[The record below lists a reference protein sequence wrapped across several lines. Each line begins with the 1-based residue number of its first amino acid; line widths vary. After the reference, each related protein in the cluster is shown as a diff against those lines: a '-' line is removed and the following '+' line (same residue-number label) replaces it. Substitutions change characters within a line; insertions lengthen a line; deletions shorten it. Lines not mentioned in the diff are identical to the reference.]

1 MGVVDNI
8 IRVYDG
14 NMQKLAYLEN
24 AYNIGY
30 SLKFNELWTA
40 QFTLPATDKKNIYC
54 QPFNYVEIFDGGE
67 RIELFRIMPSTL
79 TRNSEG
85 NIVYQCEHVLA
96 TLMDDVLFQYHQIGN
111 IGVGTVHVLRYILDH
126 QLTKRWQLRKCDFD
140 RRFEYKWE
148 NENLLSA
155 LFSVPQPFNEGYRW
169 EFDTTRT
176 PWQLDLKRLPTQFVA
191 DIIYKKNMVEIKKE
205 VDPSTIVTRLY
216 CLGYGEGDNQL
227 NICSVNGGIPYL
239 EANTATYGIKSSI
252 LVDRRFENA
261 ETLKAYGQSIL
272 DELKNPF
279 KSYSVRA
286 IDLHRKSP
294 SKYER
299 YFPGDIVRIIDKEDN
314 TIEDLPI
321 VSVSKSDITGAPGDI
336 EIEIAKRTRD
346 IASSI
351 SSLQDR
357 TRINEVYAQGA
368 TNQMI
373 VPFADNADENN
384 PARMKIYIPDT
395 MVRINKCI
403 LNYQLDNFRAYS
415 KAIEGGGATTQ
426 STNDGGATTQ
436 STNDG
441 GASTQT
447 SSSGGGGTQTSSSGG
462 GGTQTSS
469 SGGGTQTTSDVQVLK
484 PGISQ
489 DYTRSSGKHLHTI
502 PDGTR
507 LMVAGGGTVTWG
519 YGGEHYHDLY
529 NHGHKI
535 DIPDHQHSVQIPSHK
550 HSVNIPSHTHS
561 VNIPSHTHSVDIPS
575 HTHSVNIPSHTH
587 SINIPNHRHSITLPN
602 HTHDIE
608 FGIYEGTRAN
618 SVTIKVDGN
627 ILPTTQP
634 GQDINIIPY
643 LSVDSEGK
651 IQRNTWHEVEIIP
664 DQMTRVLA
672 NIFMQIFTN
681 SRGGG
686 DY

>member
-1 MGVVDNI
+1 MGAVDNT

-14 NMQKLAYLEN
+14 NMRKLAYLEN

-30 SLKFNELWTA
+30 SLKLNELWTA

-111 IGVGTVHVLRYILDH
+111 IGVETVSVLRYILDH
-126 QLTKRWQLRKCDFD
+126 QLTKRWQLRNCDFD

-169 EFDTTRT
+169 EFDTTGT
-176 PWQLDLKRLPTQFVA
+176 TWQLDLKRLPTQFVA

-299 YFPGDIVRIIDKEDN
+299 YFPGDIVRVIDKEDN
-314 TIEDLPI
+314 IIENLPI

-336 EIEIAKRTRD
+336 EVEIAKRTRD

-426 STNDGGATTQ
+426 STNDGGA
-436 STNDG
+436 
-441 GASTQT
+441 STQTSSSGGEGTRT

-462 GGTQTSS
+462 GGTRTSS
-469 SGGGTQTTSDVQVLK
+469 SGGGTQTTSDVQVFK

-489 DYTRSSGKHLHTI
+489 DYTRSSGRHLHTI
-502 PDGTR
+502 PDGTV
-507 LMVAGGGTVTWG
+507 LMVQGGGTVTWG

-529 NHGHKI
+529 NHGHQI
-535 DIPDHQHSVQIPSHK
+535 NIPDHDHTVHIPSHT
-550 HSVNIPSHTHS
+550 HIVNIPSHTHI
-561 VNIPSHTHSVDIPS
+561 VNF
-575 HTHSVNIPSHTH
+575 PSHTH
-587 SINIPNHRHSITLPN
+587 SINIPNHRHSINLPN

-618 SVTIKVDGN
+618 SVSIKVDGN

>member
-8 IRVYDG
+8 IRVYDS
-14 NMQKLAYLEN
+14 NMRKLAYLEN
-24 AYNIGY
+24 AHNIGY
-30 SLKFNELWTA
+30 SLKLNELWTA
-40 QFTLPATDKKNIYC
+40 QFTLPATDQKNIYC

-79 TRNSEG
+79 TRNSQG

-111 IGVGTVHVLRYILDH
+111 VGVGTVFVLRYIIGH
-126 QLTKRWQLRKCDFD
+126 QLTTRWQLRNCDFD
-140 RRFEYKWE
+140 HRFEYKWE

-155 LFSVPQPFNEGYRW
+155 LFSVPQPFNEDYRW
-169 EFDTTRT
+169 EFDTTGTTWR
-176 PWQLDLKRLPTQFVA
+176 LDLKRLPTQFVA

-239 EANTATYGIKSSI
+239 EANTSTYGIKSSI
-252 LVDRRFENA
+252 LVDRRFESA

-279 KSYSVRA
+279 KSYSARA
-286 IDLHRKSP
+286 IDLYKKSP

-299 YFPGDIVRIIDKEDN
+299 YFPGDIVRVVDKEDDI
-314 TIEDLPI
+314 IENLPI
-321 VSVSKSDITGAPGDI
+321 VTVSKSDVTGAPGDI
-336 EIEIAKRTRD
+336 DVEIAKKTRD

-384 PARMKIYIPDT
+384 PATMKIYIPDT

-426 STNDGGATTQ
+426 STNDGGASTQ
-436 STNDG
+436 SSSAG
-441 GASTQT
+441 GE
-447 SSSGGGGTQTSSSGG
+447 
-462 GGTQTSS
+462 GTQTSS
-469 SGGGTQTTSDVQVLK
+469 SGGGTQSTSDVQVME

-489 DYTRSSGKHLHTI
+489 DYTVSSGSHLHTI
-502 PDGTR
+502 PSGTV
-507 LMVAGGGTVTWG
+507 LMVQGGGTVTWG
-519 YGGEHYHDLY
+519 HGGVHSHDLY
-529 NHGHKI
+529 NHGHE
-535 DIPDHQHSVQIPSHK
+535 
-550 HSVNIPSHTHS
+550 VNIPSHTHS
-561 VNIPSHTHSVDIPS
+561 VNLPSHI
-575 HTHSVNIPSHTH
+575 HSVNIP
-587 SINIPNHRHSITLPN
+587 NHQHSITLPN
-602 HTHDIE
+602 HTHDLE

-618 SVTIKVDGN
+618 SITIKVDGN

>member
-8 IRVYDG
+8 IRVYDR
-14 NMQKLAYLEN
+14 NMRKLAYLEN

-30 SLKFNELWTA
+30 SLKLNELWTA

-126 QLTKRWQLRKCDFD
+126 QLTKRWQLRNCDFD

-169 EFDTTRT
+169 DFDTTRT
-176 PWQLDLKRLPTQFVA
+176 PWQLDLKRLSTQFVA
-191 DIIYKKNMVEIKKE
+191 DIVYKKNMLEIKKE

-239 EANTATYGIKSSI
+239 EANTATYGIKSSV

-261 ETLKAYGQSIL
+261 ETLKAYGRAIL

-299 YFPGDIVRIIDKEDN
+299 YFPGDIVRVIDKEDN
-314 TIEDLPI
+314 IIEDLPI
-321 VSVSKSDITGAPGDI
+321 VTVSKSDITGAPGDI
-336 EIEIAKRTRD
+336 EVEIAKRTRD
-346 IASSI
+346 IAGSI

-373 VPFADNADENN
+373 IPYADNADRNN
-384 PARMKIYIPDT
+384 PSVLRVYIPDT

-403 LNYQLDNFRAYS
+403 LNYRLEPFRAFS
-415 KAIEGGGATTQ
+415 KAIGGG
-426 STNDGGATTQ
+426 GG
-436 STNDG
+436 
-441 GASTQT
+441 STQT
-447 SSSGGGGTQTSSSGG
+447 SSSGGGGSTTSSDGG
-462 GGTQTSS
+462 GMSTSTLNS
-469 SGGGTQTTSDVQVLK
+469 DTLAETSTSDSTSNIWN
-484 PGISQ
+484 ISSP
-489 DYTRSSGKHLHTI
+489 YSI
-502 PDGTR
+502 PDIMEHVDGHAHGIVSHTHPHSHEVRIPRHNHR
-507 LMVAGGGTVTWG
+507 L
-519 YGGEHYHDLY
+519 YIDDHYHRIDLPT
-529 NHGHKI
+529 HTHRI
-535 DIPDHQHSVQIPSHK
+535 DIPE
-550 HSVNIPSHTHS
+550 
-561 VNIPSHTHSVDIPS
+561 
-575 HTHSVNIPSHTH
+575 
-587 SINIPNHRHSITLPN
+587 
-602 HTHDIE
+602 HTHDLQ
-608 FGIYEGTRAN
+608 FGIYQGDRA
-618 SVTIKVDGN
+618 SKVTIKVDGET
-627 ILPTTQP
+627 IPQTQENT
-634 GQDINIIPY
+634 DINIIDY
-643 LSVDSEGK
+643 LAVDSAGK
-651 IQRNTWHEVEIIP
+651 VQRNTWHEIEIIP
-664 DQMTRVLA
+664 DKMTRIVA

>member
-1 MGVVDNI
+1 MGVVDNT
-8 IRVYDG
+8 IRVYDS

-30 SLKFNELWTA
+30 SLKLNELWTA
-40 QFTLPATDKKNIYC
+40 QFTLPATDQKNIYC

-79 TRNSEG
+79 TRNSQG

-111 IGVGTVHVLRYILDH
+111 IGVGTVSVLRYVIDH
-126 QLTKRWQLRKCDFD
+126 QLTTRWQLRNCDFD

-155 LFSVPQPFNEGYRW
+155 LFSVPQPFNEDYRW
-169 EFDTTRT
+169 EFDTTGTTWR
-176 PWQLDLKRLPTQFVA
+176 LDLKRLPTQFVA

-239 EANTATYGIKSSI
+239 EANTSTYGIKSSI
-252 LVDRRFENA
+252 LVDRRFESA

-279 KSYSVRA
+279 KSYSARA
-286 IDLHRKSP
+286 IDLYKKSP

-299 YFPGDIVRIIDKEDN
+299 YFPGDIVRVVDKEDDI
-314 TIEDLPI
+314 IENLPI
-321 VSVSKSDITGAPGDI
+321 ATVSKSDITGAPGDI
-336 EIEIAKRTRD
+336 DVEIAKKTRD

-373 VPFADNADENN
+373 VPFADNADESN
-384 PARMKIYIPDT
+384 PATMKIYIPDT
-395 MVRINKCI
+395 MARVNKCI
-403 LNYQLDNFRAYS
+403 LNFQLEPFRAYS
-415 KAIEGGGATTQ
+415 KAIGGGGGGFQT
-426 STNDGGATTQ
+426 TNDGG
-436 STNDG
+436 S
-441 GASTQT
+441 STQT
-447 SSSGGGGTQTSSSGG
+447 SSEGGGGIRTSDAGG
-462 GGTQTSS
+462 GAIA
-469 SGGGTQTTSDVQVLK
+469 TSDVQSLR
-484 PGISQ
+484 PGTAQ
-489 DYTRSSGKHLHTI
+489 DYTKSSGSHVHTI
-502 PDGTR
+502 PDGTK
-507 LMVAGGGTVTWG
+507 LLVQGGGTVTWG
-519 YGGEHYHDLY
+519 PGGVHSHDLY
-529 NHGHKI
+529 NHGHE
-535 DIPDHQHSVQIPSHK
+535 V
-550 HSVNIPSHTHS
+550 
-561 VNIPSHTHSVDIPS
+561 
-575 HTHSVNIPSHTH
+575 
-587 SINIPNHRHSITLPN
+587 NIPNHIHNVEIPDHTHNVNIPNHVHSLNLPE
-602 HTHDIE
+602 HTHDLE
-608 FGIYEGTRAN
+608 FGIYQGATADM
-618 SVTIKVDGN
+618 VTIKVDGK
-627 ILPTTQP
+627 IMPAASA
-634 GQDINIIPY
+634 GDDIDLVPH
-643 LSVDSEGK
+643 LSVDGAGK
-651 IQRNTWHEVEIIP
+651 IQRNTWHTIEVVP
-664 DQMTRVLA
+664 NRMTRVVA

>member
-8 IRVYDG
+8 IRVYDS
-14 NMQKLAYLEN
+14 NMRKLAYLEN

-30 SLKFNELWTA
+30 SLKLNGLWTA

-67 RIELFRIMPSTL
+67 RIELFRIMTSTL

-111 IGVGTVHVLRYILDH
+111 IGVGTAYVIRYIIDH
-126 QLTKRWQLRKCDFD
+126 QLTKRWQLRNCDFD

-169 EFDTTRT
+169 EFDTTGT
-176 PWQLDLKRLPTQFVA
+176 PWQLDLKRLPTQSVA

-227 NICSVNGGIPYL
+227 NICSINDGIPYL

-299 YFPGDIVRIIDKEDN
+299 YFPGDIVRVIDKEDN
-314 TIEDLPI
+314 IIENLPI
-321 VSVSKSDITGAPGDI
+321 VTVSKSDITGAPGDI
-336 EIEIAKRTRD
+336 EVEIANKTRD

-373 VPFADNADENN
+373 IPYADNADSNN
-384 PARMKIYIPDT
+384 PSVLRVYIPDT

-403 LNYQLDNFRAYS
+403 LNYRLEPFRAFS
-415 KAIEGGGATTQ
+415 KAIGGG
-426 STNDGGATTQ
+426 GG
-436 STNDG
+436 SI
-441 GASTQT
+441 QT
-447 SSSGGGGTQTSSSGG
+447 SSSGGGGSTTSSNGG
-462 GGTQTSS
+462 GMSS
-469 SGGGTQTTSDVQVLK
+469 STLNSDTIIETSEQDNTSNVWTITSPYSIREIMEEVNGHSHGLVQHRHPHSHQVRI
-484 PGISQ
+484 PQHNHIFYIG
-489 DYTRSSGKHLHTI
+489 DHHHTI
-502 PDGTR
+502 NLPT
-507 LMVAGGGTVTWG
+507 
-519 YGGEHYHDLY
+519 HD
-529 NHGHKI
+529 HR
-535 DIPDHQHSVQIPSHK
+535 
-550 HSVNIPSHTHS
+550 
-561 VNIPSHTHSVDIPS
+561 
-575 HTHSVNIPSHTH
+575 
-587 SINIPNHRHSITLPN
+587 INIPE
-602 HTHDIE
+602 HTHDLQ
-608 FGIYEGTRAN
+608 FGIYQGDRA
-618 SVTIKVDGN
+618 STVTIKVDGKT
-627 ILPTTQP
+627 IPQTQENT
-634 GQDINIIPY
+634 DINIIDY
-643 LSVDSEGK
+643 LAVDSAGK
-651 IQRNTWHEVEIIP
+651 VQRNTWHEIEIIP
-664 DQMTRVLA
+664 DKMSRIVA

>member
-1 MGVVDNI
+1 MGVVDNT
-8 IRVYDG
+8 IRVYDS
-14 NMQKLAYLEN
+14 NMRKLAYLEN

-30 SLKFNELWTA
+30 SLKLNELWTA
-40 QFTLPATDKKNIYC
+40 QFTLPATDQKNIYC
-54 QPFNYVEIFDGGE
+54 QPFNYVEIFDSGE

-111 IGVGTVHVLRYILDH
+111 IGVGTVSVLRYILDH
-126 QLTKRWQLRKCDFD
+126 QLIKRWQLRNCDFD
-140 RRFEYKWE
+140 RQFEYKWE

-155 LFSVPQPFNEGYRW
+155 LFSVPQPFNEDYRW
-169 EFDTTRT
+169 EFDTTGTTWR
-176 PWQLDLKRLPTQFVA
+176 LDLKRLPTQFVA

-227 NICSVNGGIPYL
+227 NICSVNSGIPYL

-299 YFPGDIVRIIDKEDN
+299 YFPGDIVRVIDKEDN
-314 TIEDLPI
+314 IIENLPI
-321 VSVSKSDITGAPGDI
+321 VTVSKSDITGAPGDI
-336 EIEIAKRTRD
+336 EVEIAKKTRD

-373 VPFADNADENN
+373 VPFADNADESN
-384 PARMKIYIPDT
+384 PATMKIYIPDT

-426 STNDGGATTQ
+426 STNDGGA
-436 STNDG
+436 
-441 GASTQT
+441 STQT
-447 SSSGGGGTQTSSSGG
+447 SSSGGGGTQTSSYGG
-462 GGTQTSS
+462 ASIQSSS
-469 SGGGTQTTSDVQVLK
+469 SGGGTQLTSDVQLLK

-489 DYTRSSGKHLHTI
+489 DYTVSSGRHLHTI
-502 PDGTR
+502 PNGTV
-507 LMVAGGGTVTWG
+507 LMVQGGGTVTWG
-519 YGGEHYHDLY
+519 YGGEHSHDLY
-529 NHGHKI
+529 NHGHEI
-535 DIPDHQHSVQIPSHK
+535 NIPNHQHNVS
-550 HSVNIPSHTHS
+550 
-561 VNIPSHTHSVDIPS
+561 IPSHTHSVDIPS
-575 HTHSVNIPSHTH
+575 HTHS
-587 SINIPNHRHSITLPN
+587 INIPNHQHSITLPN

-627 ILPTTQP
+627 ILPTTEP

-643 LSVDSEGK
+643 LSVDPEGK

-664 DQMTRVLA
+664 DQMTRVVA

>member
-1 MGVVDNI
+1 MGVVDNT
-8 IRVYDG
+8 IRVYDS
-14 NMQKLAYLEN
+14 NMRKLAYLEN

-30 SLKFNELWTA
+30 SLKLNELWTA
-40 QFTLPATDKKNIYC
+40 QFTLPATDQKNIYC
-54 QPFNYVEIFDGGE
+54 QPFNYVEIFDSGE

-111 IGVGTVHVLRYILDH
+111 IGVGTVSVLRYILDH
-126 QLTKRWQLRKCDFD
+126 QLIKRWQLRNCDFD
-140 RRFEYKWE
+140 RQFEYKWE

-155 LFSVPQPFNEGYRW
+155 LFSVPQPFNEDYRW
-169 EFDTTRT
+169 EFDTTGTTWR
-176 PWQLDLKRLPTQFVA
+176 LDLKRLPTQFVA

-227 NICSVNGGIPYL
+227 NICSVNSGIPYL

-299 YFPGDIVRIIDKEDN
+299 YFPGDIVRVIDKEDN
-314 TIEDLPI
+314 IIENLPI
-321 VSVSKSDITGAPGDI
+321 VTVSKSDITGAPGDI
-336 EIEIAKRTRD
+336 EVEIAKKTRD

-373 VPFADNADENN
+373 VPFADNADESN
-384 PARMKIYIPDT
+384 PATMKIYIPDT

-426 STNDGGATTQ
+426 STNDGGA
-436 STNDG
+436 
-441 GASTQT
+441 STQT
-447 SSSGGGGTQTSSSGG
+447 SSSGGEGTQTSSYGG
-462 GGTQTSS
+462 ASIQSSS
-469 SGGGTQTTSDVQVLK
+469 SGGGTQLTSDVQLLK

-489 DYTRSSGKHLHTI
+489 DYTVSSGRHLHTI
-502 PDGTR
+502 PNGTV
-507 LMVAGGGTVTWG
+507 LMVQGGGTVTWG
-519 YGGEHYHDLY
+519 YGGEHSHDLY
-529 NHGHKI
+529 NHGHGI
-535 DIPDHQHSVQIPSHK
+535 NIPNHQHNVS
-550 HSVNIPSHTHS
+550 
-561 VNIPSHTHSVDIPS
+561 IPS

-587 SINIPNHRHSITLPN
+587 SINIPNHQHSITLPN

-627 ILPTTQP
+627 ILPTTEP

-643 LSVDSEGK
+643 LSVDPEGK

-664 DQMTRVLA
+664 DQMTRVVA